1 MKSIAIT
8 GATGLL
14 GSHLS
19 NYYLSLGWDVFVLL
33 KDEHSRTQL
42 SDKVN
47 KVYGNI
53 NNKVDIDFFIEKSR
67 PDYFIHLAAQTQAYD
82 SIKYPYNTF
91 YTNLVGTLNVLESL
105 REYKECKSTIVASS
119 DKAYGELTK
128 DEYFEDH
135 VLNGIYPYDASK
147 SITDIICNSYRNTYD
162 MPVVTTRAC
171 NIYGPGDNNIQRLVP
186 GVVKAYKDGETFIIR
201 NGGRD
206 IREYINVKDVVLAY
220 DKILSYGEH
229 INNIPSF
236 NISSGERYSTLE
248 VFSIIQDSIGQQ
260 VKHKII
266 ESDGFEIKKQFMNS
280 SLLQEK
286 TGWKP
291 QRNMKDS
298 MKEIVNFYM
307 DNQ

>member
-19 NYYLSLGWDVFVLL
+19 NYYLSLGWNVFVLL
-33 KDEHSRTQL
+33 KDEHSRTEL

-47 KVYGNI
+47 KVYGSI
-53 NNKVDIDFFIEKSR
+53 NSKTDIDFFVEKSR

-91 YTNLVGTLNVLESL
+91 YTNMVGTLNVLESL
-105 REYKECKSTIVASS
+105 REYKNCKSIIVASS
-119 DKAYGELTK
+119 DKAYGELIN

-135 VLNGIYPYDASK
+135 ILNGIYPYDASK
-147 SITDIICNSYRNTYD
+147 TITDIICNSYRNTYK

-171 NIYGPGDNNIQRLVP
+171 NIYGTGDNNIQRLVP
-186 GVVKAYKDGETFIIR
+186 GVVKAYKYGEVFTIR

-206 IREYINVKDVVLAY
+206 IREYINVEDVVSAY

-236 NISSGERYSTLE
+236 NISSGERYSTIE
-248 VFSIIQDSIGQQ
+248 VFNIIQHSIGE
-260 VKHKII
+260 KINHKII

-291 QRNMKDS
+291 KRNMKES
-298 MKEIVNFYM
+298 MNEIVAFYM
-307 DNQ
+307 ETK

>member
-1 MKSIAIT
+1 M
-8 GATGLL
+8 
-14 GSHLS
+14 
-19 NYYLSLGWDVFVLL
+19 
-33 KDEHSRTQL
+33 
-42 SDKVN
+42 
-47 KVYGNI
+47 
-53 NNKVDIDFFIEKSR
+53 
-67 PDYFIHLAAQTQAYD
+67 
-82 SIKYPYNTF
+82 
-91 YTNLVGTLNVLESL
+91 
-105 REYKECKSTIVASS
+105 
-119 DKAYGELTK
+119 
-128 DEYFEDH
+128 
-135 VLNGIYPYDASK
+135 
-147 SITDIICNSYRNTYD
+147 CNSYRNTYN

-171 NIYGPGDNNIQRLVP
+171 NIYGTGDNNIQRLVP
-186 GVVKAYKDGETFIIR
+186 GVVKAYKDKQTFIIR

-248 VFSIIQDSIGQQ
+248 VFNIIQESIGQQ

-291 QRNMKDS
+291 SHNMKDS
-298 MKEIVNFYM
+298 MNDIVSFYM
-307 DNQ
+307 ESK

>member
-19 NYYLSLGWDVFVLL
+19 NYYLSLGYNVFVLL
-33 KDEHSRTQL
+33 KDEHSRTEL
-42 SDKVN
+42 SKDVN
-47 KVYGNI
+47 KVYGSI
-53 NNKVDIDFFIEKSR
+53 NNKTDIDFFIEKSR

-91 YTNLVGTLNVLESL
+91 YTNMVGTLNVLESL
-105 REYKECKSTIVASS
+105 REYEGCKSIIVASS
-119 DKAYGELTK
+119 DKAYGELTN

-135 VLNGIYPYDASK
+135 ILNGVYPYDASK
-147 SITDIICNSYRNTYD
+147 SITDIICNSYRNTYS

-171 NIYGPGDNNIQRLVP
+171 NIYGTGDNNIQRLVP
-186 GVVKAYKDGETFIIR
+186 GIVKAYQKNALFTIR

-220 DKILSYGEH
+220 SKILTYAETV
-229 INNIPSF
+229 NNIPSF

-248 VFSIIQDSIGQQ
+248 VFNIVKDSIGEE
-260 VKHKII
+260 VRYEII

-291 QRNMKDS
+291 ENTMKDS

-307 DNQ
+307 ENK

>member
-1 MKSIAIT
+1 
-8 GATGLL
+8 
-14 GSHLS
+14 
-19 NYYLSLGWDVFVLL
+19 
-33 KDEHSRTQL
+33 
-42 SDKVN
+42 
-47 KVYGNI
+47 
-53 NNKVDIDFFIEKSR
+53 
-67 PDYFIHLAAQTQAYD
+67 
-82 SIKYPYNTF
+82 
-91 YTNLVGTLNVLESL
+91 
-105 REYKECKSTIVASS
+105 
-119 DKAYGELTK
+119 
-128 DEYFEDH
+128 
-135 VLNGIYPYDASK
+135 
-147 SITDIICNSYRNTYD
+147 

-186 GVVKAYKDGETFIIR
+186 GVVKAYKDGTLFTIR

-206 IREYINVKDVVLAY
+206 IREYINVEDVVLAY

-248 VFSIIQDSIGQQ
+248 VFNIIQDSIGQN
-260 VKHKII
+260 VRHEII